1 MLNQELFDQKSL
13 LIVDDDPDSRE
24 SILELL
30 LVELPTLEI
39 WMAPNGREA
48 LHVLGIQKPDII
60 LLDWEMPEMNGI
72 EFLAQMLQNKKWKR
86 IPVLMYTGA
95 MTLPENLKEA
105 MELGAVDF
113 LRKPAN
119 PIELITRL
127 KSILWQKKLENERF
141 EAETKLMTAEK
152 AFLKKE
158 LDLIKKD
165 LQSNLLL
172 VAQKNQQLMDL
183 RESCEVLA
191 NKGGNTR
198 GFAKIIRSIDIF
210 LEGDD
215 YWESFIK
222 QFDKTDIDFSLK
234 LLEKHPDL
242 TSKEVRAC
250 ALIRLGLDNK
260 TIAHLLNISG
270 EGIKKKR
277 YRIRKK
283 LSIDRAD
290 NLDHYI
296 FSF

>member
-1 MLNQELFDQKSL
+1 MLNQELFNQKSL
-13 LIVDDDPDSRE
+13 LVVDDDADSRE
-24 SILELL
+24 AILELL
-30 LVELPTLEI
+30 LMELPTLEI
-39 WMAPNGREA
+39 WMAPNGIEA
-48 LHVLGIQKPDII
+48 LRVLESQLPDII

-72 EFLAQMLQNKKWKR
+72 EFLAKMLKNERWKR

-127 KSILWQKKLENERF
+127 KSILWQKRLENERF
-141 EAETKLMTAEK
+141 EAETKLIAAEK

-158 LDLIKKD
+158 LELIKKD
-165 LQSNLLL
+165 LQSNLLI

-183 RESCEVLA
+183 RESCTILA
-191 NKGGNTR
+191 SKTKNERTL
-198 GFAKIIRSIDIF
+198 AKIIRSIDIF

-215 YWESFIK
+215 YWENFIK

-234 LLEKHPDL
+234 LLEEHPDL

-283 LSIDRAD
+283 LGIGRAD